1 MLELYRNRFIAL
13 SMNTPIT
20 TYLQEKLTEVGTAG
34 FEQLA
39 ADTGV
44 KVSFIRKFFYGG
56 RKDPRVNTIQPLLD
70 HFQAQERPRARRR
83 AASAAAPAQPK
94 EASNV

>member
-1 MLELYRNRFIAL
+1 MTL

-20 TYLQEKLTEVGTAG
+20 TYLRQKLTEVGTSG

-39 ADTGV
+39 NDTGV

-56 RKDPRVNTIQPLLD
+56 RENPRVMTIQPLLD
-70 HFQAQERPRARRR
+70 HFQAQDRRAARRR
-83 AASAAAPAQPK
+83 APAQPK
-94 EASNV
+94 EQAHG

>member
-1 MLELYRNRFIAL
+1 MLELYRNRFMTL
-13 SMNTPIT
+13 SMNIPIT
-20 TYLQEKLTEVGTAG
+20 AYLREKLTEVGTAG

-56 RKDPRVNTIQPLLD
+56 RENPRVMTVQPLLD
-70 HFQAQERPRARRR
+70 HFQAIDRKTAPRRR
-83 AASAAAPAQPK
+83 TPK
-94 EASNV
+94 SKDATPSPLTP

>member
-1 MLELYRNRFIAL
+1 
-13 SMNTPIT
+13 MNLMMNVPIT
-20 TYLQEKLTEVGTAG
+20 EYLHQKLTEVGTGG

-39 ADTGV
+39 IETGV

-70 HFQAQERPRARRR
+70 YFFEQDIRAIQRQLSLQQPR
-83 AASAAAPAQPK
+83 
-94 EASNV
+94 

>member
-1 MLELYRNRFIAL
+1 MTL

-20 TYLQEKLTEVGTAG
+20 TYLRQKLTEVGTSG

-39 ADTGV
+39 NDTGV

-56 RKDPRVNTIQPLLD
+56 RENPRVMTVQPLLD
-70 HFQAQERPRARRR
+70 HFQAQDKKAQTKRR
-83 AASAAAPAQPK
+83 APTSR
-94 EASNV
+94 

>member
-1 MLELYRNRFIAL
+1 MIELYRNRFLDL

-20 TYLQEKLTEVGTAG
+20 TYLQEKLAEVGTAG

-44 KVSFIRKFFYGG
+44 KVSFIRKFFYGS
-56 RKDPRVNTIQPLLD
+56 RENPRVMTVQPLLD
-70 HFQAQERPRARRR
+70 HFQAQDRQVSRRHRPKTL
-83 AASAAAPAQPK
+83 AQPQ
-94 EASNV
+94 ERANG

>member
-1 MLELYRNRFIAL
+1 
-13 SMNTPIT
+13 MNTPIT

-56 RKDPRVNTIQPLLD
+56 RENPRVMTVQPLLD
-70 HFQAQERPRARRR
+70 YFHDQDRRAQRRR
-83 AASAAAPAQPK
+83 RAQPK
-94 EASNV
+94 EQAHD

>member
-1 MLELYRNRFIAL
+1 
-13 SMNTPIT
+13 MNTPIT

-70 HFQAQERPRARRR
+70 HFHAQERAKVRRKP
-83 AASAAAPAQPK
+83 SATAQPK
-94 EASNV
+94 EQAHG

>member
-1 MLELYRNRFIAL
+1 MTL

-20 TYLQEKLTEVGTAG
+20 TYLRQKLTEVGTSG

-39 ADTGV
+39 NDTGV

-56 RKDPRVNTIQPLLD
+56 RENPRVMTVQPLLD
-70 HFQAQERPRARRR
+70 HFQAQDKKAQPRRR
-83 AASAAAPAQPK
+83 APASR
-94 EASNV
+94 

>member
-1 MLELYRNRFIAL
+1 MGLL
-13 SMNTPIT
+13 MNVPIT
-20 TYLQEKLTEVGTAG
+20 EYLHQKLTEVGTAG

-39 ADTGV
+39 LDTGV

-70 HFQAQERPRARRR
+70 HFSAKD
-83 AASAAAPAQPK
+83 AAAQVGAQGSSQ
-94 EASNV
+94 ESALG

>member
-1 MLELYRNRFIAL
+1 MTL

-20 TYLQEKLTEVGTAG
+20 TYLRQKLTEVGTSG

-39 ADTGV
+39 NDTGV

-56 RKDPRVNTIQPLLD
+56 RENPRVMTVQPLLD
-70 HFQAQERPRARRR
+70 HFQAQDKKTQPKRR
-83 AASAAAPAQPK
+83 APASR
-94 EASNV
+94 